1 MKRGWMRFW
10 LCASLVLAAAWSS
23 SSAPTQRQTPAKG
36 GVHGANELLLAGLRP
51 GRDTLAIA
59 QKRFKSKKLAESE
72 ESGFKEWRDAC
83 SGRAIRVELD
93 PKSVIQLITVTT
105 LGLKEGACGDRPGD
119 FLDPKNWAT
128 GQGLRVGD
136 SQDQAF
142 AVYGEPKS
150 TGPSSKYGEE
160 LELLVYQFD
169 WAGSDVPQ
177 VLEVL
182 CARDTGRVVEMTLA
196 FPSL

>member
-10 LCASLVLAAAWSS
+10 LCASLAFAATAS
-23 SSAPTQRQTPAKG
+23 SSAAPGQRQTSTRG

-72 ESGFKEWRDAC
+72 EFGFKEWRDAC

-93 PKSVIQLITVTT
+93 PKSIIQIITVTT
-105 LGLKEGACGDRPGD
+105 LGLKEGACGARPGD

-136 SQDQAF
+136 SQEASR
-142 AVYGEPKS
+142 A
-150 TGPSSKYGEE
+150 
-160 LELLVYQFD
+160 
-169 WAGSDVPQ
+169 AH
-177 VLEVL
+177 
-182 CARDTGRVVEMTLA
+182 RD
-196 FPSL
+196 

>member
-1 MKRGWMRFW
+1 MRFW
-10 LCASLVLAAAWSS
+10 LCASLVLAAAAL
-23 SSAPTQRQTPAKG
+23 SSAAPRQRQAG
-36 GVHGANELLLAGLRP
+36 GGHGANELLLAGLRP

-105 LGLKEGACGDRPGD
+105 LGLKEGACGDRPGG

-136 SQDQAF
+136 SQDQVF
-142 AVYGEPKS
+142 AAYGEPKS
-150 TGPSSKYGEE
+150 SSPSSKYGEE

>member
-1 MKRGWMRFW
+1 
-10 LCASLVLAAAWSS
+10 LAAALSS
-23 SSAPTQRQTPAKG
+23 SAAPTQRQTPTKG
-36 GVHGANELLLAGLRP
+36 GGHGANELLLAGLRP

-59 QKRFKSKKLAESE
+59 QRRFKSKKLAESE

-93 PKSVIQLITVTT
+93 PKFVIQLITVTT

-136 SQDQAF
+136 SQDQVF

-150 TGPSSKYGEE
+150 TSPSSKYGEE

-169 WAGSDVPQ
+169 WAGADVPQ

>member
-1 MKRGWMRFW
+1 MKFW
-10 LCASLVLAAAWSS
+10 LCASLAWAAAVSL
-23 SSAPTQRQTPAKG
+23 SAAPRQRQTPAKG
-36 GVHGANELLLAGLRP
+36 GVHGANELFLAGLRP

-93 PKSVIQLITVTT
+93 PKSVIQIITVTT
-105 LGLKEGACGDRPGD
+105 LGLKEGACGGRPGD

-150 TGPSSKYGEE
+150 AGPSSKYGEE

-196 FPSL
+196 SQNL

>member
-1 MKRGWMRFW
+1 MKFW
-10 LCASLVLAAAWSS
+10 LCASLAWAAAVSL
-23 SSAPTQRQTPAKG
+23 SAAPRQRQTPTKG

-93 PKSVIQLITVTT
+93 PKSVIQIITVTT

-150 TGPSSKYGEE
+150 AGPSSKYGEE

-196 FPSL
+196 SQNL

>member
-1 MKRGWMRFW
+1 MRFW
-10 LCASLVLAAAWSS
+10 LYASLALAAAALSRA
-23 SSAPTQRQTPAKG
+23 APRQRQASSKG

-72 ESGFKEWRDAC
+72 EFGFKEWRDAC

-93 PKSVIQLITVTT
+93 PKSIIQIITVTT
-105 LGLKEGACGDRPGD
+105 LGLKEGACGARPGD

-142 AVYGEPKS
+142 AVYGEPK
-150 TGPSSKYGEE
+150 TTVPSSKYGEE

>member
-1 MKRGWMRFW
+1 LKRGWTRFW
-10 LCASLVLAAAWSS
+10 LCASLAWAAAVSL
-23 SSAPTQRQTPAKG
+23 SAAPRQRQTPAKG
-36 GVHGANELLLAGLRP
+36 GARGTNELLLAGLRP

-93 PKSVIQLITVTT
+93 PKSVIQIITVTT

-150 TGPSSKYGEE
+150 AGPTSKYGEE

-196 FPSL
+196 AQNL